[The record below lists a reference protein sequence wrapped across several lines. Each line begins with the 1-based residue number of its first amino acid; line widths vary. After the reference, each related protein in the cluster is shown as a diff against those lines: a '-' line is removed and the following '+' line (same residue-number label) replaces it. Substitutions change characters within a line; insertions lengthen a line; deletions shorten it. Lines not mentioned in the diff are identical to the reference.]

1 MKALNVSPRTGH
13 QMGYGEKQAFLH
25 AQTIKDHGKISLK
38 CIPRGGPDGKRA
50 SFGQDI
56 REMYS
61 PTLFFTAFRRL
72 KHT

>member
-1 MKALNVSPRTGH
+1 MGH
-13 QMGYGEKQAFLH
+13 GEKRAFLH
-25 AQTIKDHGKISLK
+25 AQTAKDHGQDIAQMYSQ
-38 CIPRGGPDGKRA
+38 RGSDGKRA

>member
-1 MKALNVSPRTGH
+1 MGHGGETGILARTDSQGSWQDIA
-13 QMGYGEKQAFLH
+13 QMYSQKG
-25 AQTIKDHGKISLK
+25 S
-38 CIPRGGPDGKRA
+38 DGKRA

>member
-1 MKALNVSPRTGH
+1 
-13 QMGYGEKQAFLH
+13 MG
-25 AQTIKDHGKISLK
+25 
-38 CIPRGGPDGKRA
+38 RGGETGILARTDSQGSWQDIAQMYSQRGSDGKRA